1 MSEWSQVNREHVQA
15 AMAEHDRVG
24 SRDFLARYRFGR
36 AHDATLWHG
45 GEEYDARALIG
56 LAYLRATGQTIPAD
70 QFATGGEDAAVRRL
84 RGLGFDVVVDD
95 TLTPPPPKPRTTR
108 PTPTTPRGST
118 RTGSRPKAAPKPAVP
133 KRTVVRSAR
142 SSAALPEPEICPR
155 CFMALP
161 ATGVCDNCD

>member
-1 MSEWSQVNREHVQA
+1 MLDWNQVGRQHVHA
-15 AMAEHDRVG
+15 AMAECDRIG
-24 SRDFLARYRFGR
+24 SREFLARYRFGR

-45 GEEYDARALIG
+45 GEEYDARALLG
-56 LAYLRATGQTIPAD
+56 LAYLRATGATVPSD
-70 QFATGGEDAAVRRL
+70 EFAVGGEDAAVRWL

-95 TLTPPPPKPRTTR
+95 TLTPPPPKPRAAPSAPVSR
-108 PTPTTPRGST
+108 PATKAASKPSTPR
-118 RTGSRPKAAPKPAVP
+118 KAAAP

-142 SSAALPEPEICPR
+142 SSAAMPEPDICPR